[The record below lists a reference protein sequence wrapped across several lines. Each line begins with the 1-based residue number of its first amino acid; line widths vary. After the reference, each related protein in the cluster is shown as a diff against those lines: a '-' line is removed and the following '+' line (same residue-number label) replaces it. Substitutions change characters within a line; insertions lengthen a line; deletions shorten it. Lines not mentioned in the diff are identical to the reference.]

1 MPRQAPS
8 EAANK
13 VSMSDFIF
21 LETIGMGSYGRVRL
35 CRNKKTNK
43 VFAIKMLKKSEIIR
57 MKQVDHVY
65 SEYTILSSIYHPFI
79 VELKGVNFT
88 DPSYIYFLL
97 EYISGGEMFTLLR
110 DSNCF
115 PIEFSSYFHLCALRT
130 CPSDNGSDSQAP
142 FCRPPWK
149 AATLL
154 PS

>member
-1 MPRQAPS
+1 
-8 EAANK
+8 
-13 VSMSDFIF
+13 
-21 LETIGMGSYGRVRL
+21 
-35 CRNKKTNK
+35 
-43 VFAIKMLKKSEIIR
+43 MLKKSEIIR

-115 PIEFSSYFHLCALRT
+115 PKV
-130 CPSDNGSDSQAP
+130 QARYIL
-142 FCRPPWK
+142 FFINFIGFMQH
-149 AATLL
+149 TL
-154 PS
+154 

>member
-1 MPRQAPS
+1 MEVGMDPANPVIT
-8 EAANK
+8 ANK

-88 DPSYIYFLL
+88 DTSYIYFLL
-97 EYISGGEMFTLLR
+97 EDISGGEMFTLLR

-115 PIEFSSYFHLCALRT
+115 PKV
-130 CPSDNGSDSQAP
+130 QARYIL
-142 FCRPPWK
+142 FFINFIGFMQH
-149 AATLL
+149 TL
-154 PS
+154 

>member
-1 MPRQAPS
+1 MEVGMDPANPVIT
-8 EAANK
+8 ANK

-88 DPSYIYFLL
+88 DPL
-97 EYISGGEMFTLLR
+97 ISTF
-110 DSNCF
+110 
-115 PIEFSSYFHLCALRT
+115 Y
-130 CPSDNGSDSQAP
+130 
-142 FCRPPWK
+142 
-149 AATLL
+149 
-154 PS
+154 